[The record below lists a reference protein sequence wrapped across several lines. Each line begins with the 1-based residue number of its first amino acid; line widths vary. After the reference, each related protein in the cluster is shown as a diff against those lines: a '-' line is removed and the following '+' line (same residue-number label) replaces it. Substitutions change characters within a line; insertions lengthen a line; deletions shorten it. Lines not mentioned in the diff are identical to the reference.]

1 MKRIAT
7 VIFVTL
13 LAIKLSAA
21 ADEYQIDPL
30 HSFVIFRCK
39 NLAQAG
45 SVYVYGRFNEVK
57 GTIIVDKDPTKSSV
71 EITINAESLDTGVP
85 DRDSH
90 LKSPDFLNVK
100 RFPTITFKNSK
111 VQPIGK
117 NRFQVIG
124 NLTLHSVTK
133 PITFVVEKVGEG
145 NNFEG
150 MQVIGF
156 QSSFKIKRSDFGMKG
171 MLNVAADEI
180 ELTVAIM
187 GVKMQS
193 VRKAP

>member
-1 MKRIAT
+1 MKRIIT
-7 VIFVTL
+7 VTIATL
-13 LAIKLSAA
+13 LAIKLSVA
-21 ADEYQIDPL
+21 ADKYQIDPS

-39 NLAQAG
+39 NLAQAS

-57 GTIIVDKDPTKSSV
+57 GTIIVDKDPAKSSV

-85 DRDSH
+85 DRDRH

-100 RFPTITFKNSK
+100 RFPTITFKSSK

-117 NRFQVIG
+117 NRFQVTG
-124 NLTLHSVTK
+124 NLTLHGVTK
-133 PITFVVEKVGEG
+133 PITVVVEKVGEG
-145 NNFEG
+145 RNFKG

-156 QSSFKIKRSDFGMKG
+156 QTSFKIKRSDFEMKG
-171 MLNVAADEI
+171 MLNLAADEV

-187 GVKMQS
+187 GIRM
-193 VRKAP
+193 